1 MQTEGSARESIEN
14 IFPCTAEVPFVAI
27 PTAEL
32 SGTVVLLAVLGAVAI
47 PTAELSGTVVLW
59 AVLGAVVCYDLTQV
73 FLFGDGSRWRTL
85 AGVRQKA
92 LTKHLRFGQRTPYN
106 SSRMQ

>member
-32 SGTVVLLAVLGAVAI
+32 SGTVVL
-47 PTAELSGTVVLW
+47 W
-59 AVLGAVVCYDLTQV
+59 AVSGAVVCYDLTQV
-73 FLFGDGSRWRTL
+73 FLFGDGSQWRTL

-92 LTKHLRFGQRTPYN
+92 LTKQLRFGQRTPYN
-106 SSRMQ
+106 LSQMQ

>member
-1 MQTEGSARESIEN
+1 M
-14 IFPCTAEVPFVAI
+14 AI

-32 SGTVVLLAVLGAVAI
+32 SGTVVLWAVSGAVAI

-59 AVLGAVVCYDLTQV
+59 AVSGAVAIPTAELSGTVVLWAVSGAVVCYDLTQV

-106 SSRMQ
+106 ISRMQ

>member
-1 MQTEGSARESIEN
+1 M
-14 IFPCTAEVPFVAI
+14 AI

-32 SGTVVLLAVLGAVAI
+32 SGTVVLWAVLGAVVLLVVSGAAAI

-73 FLFGDGSRWRTL
+73 FLFGDGSQWRTL

-92 LTKHLRFGQRTPYN
+92 LTKQLRFGQRTPYN
-106 SSRMQ
+106 LSQMQ